1 MRVFAAID
9 VGSFELAMKIFEVSS
24 RGTIREIDHIRK
36 RIELG
41 SDTYN
46 TGKIS
51 NERVNELC
59 NTLTEFQHIIKGY
72 KVDDVKIY
80 GTSAIRETKNTQI
93 ILEQIKLRTG
103 FSVEVLSNSE
113 QRFLHYKAV
122 ASKGEKFEDLI
133 CRGAAIVDIGGGS
146 IQVSLFDEGHLKT
159 TQNIRL
165 GILRIREILSDLE
178 AKTTDYASLVSEL
191 VDNHYYY
198 FNELHMTGTK
208 IENVIVVDDYI
219 SYIIQKVYGKDII
232 TTAELKNFIK
242 EVRSEKPSEISKK
255 YGLSNEYASLLI
267 PSAVLVRKL
276 VKLSGADNIWVPG
289 VSLADG
295 MVFDYAQ
302 SEKLIRN
309 THDFE
314 NDVLNCA
321 HEIARRYKSNEARTA
336 LVERIA
342 IKLFDATKRVHALTK
357 RERFLLRIAAILS
370 DCGKYMS
377 LEDAAECSYV
387 IIMATEM
394 MGISHTE
401 REIVANVVKFNKAHF
416 EYYGEAKKVSFM
428 GREAYITMSK
438 LTALF
443 RLADGICRSYR
454 AKIKDISINLKEDEL
469 VISALC
475 DETMILE
482 SGFFERKARLFEE
495 LFSIKPVLVHKKKS
509 RG

>member
-1 MRVFAAID
+1 M
-9 VGSFELAMKIFEVSS
+9 
-24 RGTIREIDHIRK
+24 
-36 RIELG
+36 
-41 SDTYN
+41 
-46 TGKIS
+46 
-51 NERVNELC
+51 
-59 NTLTEFQHIIKGY
+59 
-72 KVDDVKIY
+72 
-80 GTSAIRETKNTQI
+80 
-93 ILEQIKLRTG
+93 
-103 FSVEVLSNSE
+103 
-113 QRFLHYKAV
+113 
-122 ASKGEKFEDLI
+122 
-133 CRGAAIVDIGGGS
+133 
-146 IQVSLFDEGHLKT
+146 
-159 TQNIRL
+159 
-165 GILRIREILSDLE
+165 
-178 AKTTDYASLVSEL
+178 
-191 VDNHYYY
+191 
-198 FNELHMTGTK
+198 
-208 IENVIVVDDYI
+208 
-219 SYIIQKVYGKDII
+219 
-232 TTAELKNFIK
+232 
-242 EVRSEKPSEISKK
+242 
-255 YGLSNEYASLLI
+255 
-267 PSAVLVRKL
+267 
-276 VKLSGADNIWVPG
+276 
-289 VSLADG
+289 SLADG